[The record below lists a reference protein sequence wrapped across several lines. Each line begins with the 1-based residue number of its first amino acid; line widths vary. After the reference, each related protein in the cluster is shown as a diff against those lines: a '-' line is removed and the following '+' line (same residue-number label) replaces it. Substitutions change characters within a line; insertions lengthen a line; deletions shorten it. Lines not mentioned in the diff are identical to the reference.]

1 MRVLSVYPVRPS
13 RQLMNNRHC
22 GSILWILN
30 QWHWE
35 RALAN
40 TYGSP
45 GWAAGWGGV
54 ENTTPSVS
62 PGWKKKKKQAT
73 SIDAS
78 HFCAGVFSSPA
89 MTNRLFVQYWRFVQ
103 RGSYEGASFSS
114 GSCISMGPSLGCGG
128 LILKKI
134 CQFLNPV
141 AVRAHSMQFYCL
153 LMDLP
158 FALWFSVFTI

>member
-1 MRVLSVYPVRPS
+1 MTDGSNTRAAFKSQEVTEEVLMRVLSVYPVRPS

-40 TYGSP
+40 TYGSL

-54 ENTTPSVS
+54 ENTSPSVS

-78 HFCAGVFSSPA
+78 HFCARVFSSPA
-89 MTNRLFVQYWRFVQ
+89 MTNRLFVWYWRFVQ
-103 RGSYEGASFSS
+103 RGSCEGALLVLDPAYQWVPRWDVEG
-114 GSCISMGPSLGCGG
+114 GSW
-128 LILKKI
+128 K
-134 CQFLNPV
+134 
-141 AVRAHSMQFYCL
+141 R
-153 LMDLP
+153 
-158 FALWFSVFTI
+158 SVNS

>member
-40 TYGSP
+40 TYGSL

-54 ENTTPSVS
+54 ENTSPSVS
-62 PGWKKKKKQAT
+62 PGWKKKETASHLYWCLSLLCQGVFFAGDDKQAV
-73 SIDAS
+73 
-78 HFCAGVFSSPA
+78 CAVLEVCA
-89 MTNRLFVQYWRFVQ
+89 ERLLWRC
-103 RGSYEGASFSS
+103 SFSS

-128 LILKKI
+128 RILKKI

-158 FALWFSVFTI
+158 FALWFSVLTV